1 MAESSAPPARPQR
14 FPPQIKFLAWNEA
27 CERFSYYGM
36 TSVLTIHMV
45 RNLLMKES
53 SAEAGYH
60 LFGTAV
66 YLTPLVGAF
75 VADRFWGRYRTVFWL
90 SFAYVLGHATIAAFE
105 SAWGL
110 FAGLALI
117 AAGAGG
123 IKPCAA
129 AFVGDQF
136 TSENRGLL
144 KKVYDLYYWMIN
156 LGSTAGTLAV
166 PLLLDRVGP
175 RVAFGLPGVAMA
187 VALVIFWLGRGRY
200 RHVAP
205 TGPNPHGFL
214 KVVWHAVTAPSPTL
228 PLAESDGS
236 PGIAL
241 TSSSDAPREASLSRG
256 AGEGRGGSGFLF
268 RAAALHPPDAI
279 EGARAVLRICQ
290 VFAPIVGFW
299 ALFFQY
305 GSSWVL
311 QAERMDREV
320 LGLQLASSQVS
331 FLNSIFVMTIIPLF
345 AGGLYPWLERRGFQ
359 VTALRKMGAGMFVT
373 VLSFV
378 AAWLVEN
385 ALQAGLTVNVAWQVP
400 QYLFVSVG
408 EVLVSVTALE
418 FAYTQAPPAMKS
430 TIMSFWYL
438 TIGLGNFVTAGVSA
452 ANRFHGTAYFA
463 FFAWLMLG
471 CAGWYVLVARRYV
484 PVEYPVPAEEGA

>member
-1 MAESSAPPARPQR
+1 MAEPSAGAAPRR
-14 FPPQIKFLAWNEA
+14 FPPQIKFLAWNEG

-45 RNLLMKES
+45 RNLLLREG
-53 SAEAGYH
+53 SAEAAYH

-66 YLTPLVGAF
+66 YLTPLVGAWI
-75 VADRFWGRYRTVFWL
+75 ADRRWGRYRTILWL
-90 SFAYVLGHATIAAFE
+90 SFGYVLGHATLAAFE

-110 FAGLALI
+110 CAGLVLI

-123 IKPCAA
+123 IKPGAA

-136 TSENRGLL
+136 TREDRDLL

-156 LGSTAGTLAV
+156 LGSTAGTLAI
-166 PLLLDRVGP
+166 PWLLERIGP

-187 VALVIFWLGRGRY
+187 LALLVFWAGRGRY
-200 RHVAP
+200 RRAP
-205 TGPNPHGFL
+205 PSGPDPHGFVR
-214 KVVWHAVTAPSPTL
+214 VVWHALASPSAT
-228 PLAESDGS
+228 
-236 PGIAL
+236 
-241 TSSSDAPREASLSRG
+241 G
-256 AGEGRGGSGFLF
+256 AGLD
-268 RAAALHPPDAI
+268 RAAGRHPPEAI

-290 VFAPIVGFW
+290 VFAPVVGFW

-311 QAERMDREV
+311 QAERMDRSV
-320 LGLQLASSQVS
+320 LGLRLASSQVS
-331 FLNSIFVMTIIPLF
+331 FLNAVFVMMIIPLF
-345 AGGLYPWLERRGFQ
+345 AGGLYPWLERRGVR

-378 AAWLVEN
+378 AAWLVEH
-385 ALQAGLTVNVAWQVP
+385 ALEGGGAVHVAWQVP

-430 TIMSFWYL
+430 TVMSFWYL
-438 TIGLGNFVTAGVSA
+438 TIGLGNLVTAAVSA
-452 ANRFHGTAYFA
+452 ANRFHGTDYFA
-463 FFAWLMLG
+463 LFAWLMLG
-471 CAGWYVLVARRYV
+471 CAVWFVQVARRYRV
-484 PVEYPVPAEEGA
+484 VEYPAPAEGASAALR

>member
-1 MAESSAPPARPQR
+1 MAESSAAPVRQR
-14 FPPQIKFLAWNEA
+14 FPPQIKFLAWNEG

-45 RNLLMKES
+45 RNLLMRES
-53 SAEAGYH
+53 SAEASYH

-66 YLTPLVGAF
+66 YLTPLVGAWI
-75 VADRFWGRYRTVFWL
+75 ADRFWGRYRTVFWL
-90 SFAYVLGHATIAAFE
+90 SFAYVLGHATLAAFE

-110 FAGLALI
+110 FAGLTLI

-136 TSENRGLL
+136 TRENRGLL

-156 LGSTAGTLAV
+156 LGSTAGQLAI
-166 PLLLDRVGP
+166 PYLLDRVGA
-175 RVAFGLPGVAMA
+175 RVAFGLPGLAMA
-187 VALVIFWLGRGRY
+187 VALVIFWMGRKRY
-200 RHVAP
+200 RYAAP

-214 KVVWHAVTAPSPTL
+214 NVVWSAATAPSPAL
-228 PLAESDGS
+228 PAG
-236 PGIAL
+236 
-241 TSSSDAPREASLSRG
+241 RASGL
-256 AGEGRGGSGFLF
+256 E
-268 RAAALHPPDAI
+268 RAAARHPPEAI

-320 LGLQLASSQVS
+320 LGLHLASSQVS
-331 FLNSIFVMTIIPLF
+331 FLNAVFVMMIIPLF
-345 AGGLYPWLERRGFQ
+345 AGGLYPWLERRGVQ

-378 AAWLVEN
+378 AAWAVEH
-385 ALQAGLTVNVAWQVP
+385 ALQGGLNVNVAWQVP

-430 TIMSFWYL
+430 TIMGLWYL
-438 TIGLGNFVTAGVSA
+438 TIGLGNFVTAAVSA
-452 ANRFHGTAYFA
+452 ANRFHGPAYFA
-463 FFAWLMLG
+463 FFVWLMLG
-471 CAGWYVLVARRYV
+471 CAIWYVQAARGYRV
-484 PVEYPVPAEEGA
+484 VEYAAPAGEGA

>member
-1 MAESSAPPARPQR
+1 MAEPSAIDRPQR

-27 CERFSYYGM
+27 CERFSYYGV

-45 RNLLMKES
+45 RNLLLRES
-53 SAEAGYH
+53 SAEAAYH

-66 YLTPLVGAF
+66 YLTPLLGAW

-105 SAWGL
+105 SPAGL

-117 AAGAGG
+117 AVGAGG

-136 TSENRGLL
+136 TRENRGLL

-156 LGSTAGTLAV
+156 LGSTVGTLAI

-175 RVAFGLPGVAMA
+175 RVAFGLPGLAMA
-187 VALVIFWLGRGRY
+187 VALLVFWLGRRRY
-200 RHVAP
+200 RYLAP
-205 TGPNPHGFL
+205 SGPRPHGFL
-214 KVVWHAVTAPSPTL
+214 AVVRDALAARGAP
-228 PLAESDGS
+228 AA
-236 PGIAL
+236 PGAGL
-241 TSSSDAPREASLSRG
+241 LSR
-256 AGEGRGGSGFLF
+256 
-268 RAAALHPPDAI
+268 AATRHPPEAI
-279 EGARAVLRICQ
+279 AGARAVLGVCGI
-290 VFAPIVGFW
+290 FAPIVGFW

-320 LGLQLASSQVS
+320 LGLHLASSQVS
-331 FLNSIFVMTIIPLF
+331 FLNSIFVMALIPLF
-345 AGGLYPWLERRGFQ
+345 AGGLYPWLERRGVQ

-378 AAWLVEN
+378 AAWLVEH
-385 ALQAGLTVNVAWQVP
+385 ALEAGIPVSVAWQVP
-400 QYLFVSVG
+400 QYLFVSMG

-418 FAYTQAPPAMKS
+418 FAYTQAPPTMKS
-430 TIMSFWYL
+430 TIMGLWYFA
-438 TIGLGNFVTAGVSA
+438 IGLGNFVTALVSA

-471 CAGWYVLVARRYV
+471 CALWYVAVARRYRGADW
-484 PVEYPVPAEEGA
+484 PVAGEEAA